1 MCCGN
6 RSGARENAQDLCVFG
21 DGDDGQIRNC
31 LPITGGIGGV
41 SIEKPFTVVVIFRD
55 VGMGIV
61 GVADGGKS
69 ELGVPPHEFS
79 VVELGV
85 KRDCTA
91 GVFWNVQTIVNSVRR
106 ARRNQADINEG
117 ACGPSISFVD
127 EIAVSVNL
135 ERPIEVRALLNR
147 AFSSV
152 FNPAAPEDSLVFIIS
167 GLQLEPDVEGV
178 DGAAW

>member
-1 MCCGN
+1 
-6 RSGARENAQDLCVFG
+6 
-21 DGDDGQIRNC
+21 
-31 LPITGGIGGV
+31 
-41 SIEKPFTVVVIFRD
+41 
-55 VGMGIV
+55 MGIV
-61 GVADGGKS
+61 GVADAGKR

-167 GLQLEPDVEGV
+167 GLQLEPDVEGG
-178 DGAAW
+178 DGAGWEKMADLLCADDHIVDHIVAAANCRVHPTGWRRHGAPLAGTTTGR